1 MERPHKPVFK
11 VRFGIV
17 VHGSVFV
24 AANDGADALQTVKKM
39 WSEGKLNIDML
50 HDDEQ
55 PEDAEDLILGEAE
68 KLPNE
73 LQQDI
78 KEATND

>member
-1 MERPHKPVFK
+1 MERPNKQLFK

-24 AANDGADALQTVKKM
+24 AADDGANALQTVKNM
-39 WSEGKLNIDML
+39 WSDGKLDIDML
-50 HDDEQ
+50 QDDEQ

-68 KLPNE
+68 QLTHE

-78 KEATND
+78 KEAAK